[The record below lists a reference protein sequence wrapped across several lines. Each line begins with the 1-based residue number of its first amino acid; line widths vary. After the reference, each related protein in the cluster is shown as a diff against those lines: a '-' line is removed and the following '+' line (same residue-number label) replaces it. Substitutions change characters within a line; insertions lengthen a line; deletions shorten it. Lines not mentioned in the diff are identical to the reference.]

1 MKNTILLIGVYGM
14 ELVECGGALAINA
27 MSGGKSYATIM
38 MSRPESREQVKNA
51 ADVLSVSVDFQEYM
65 MGEIMPVP
73 EQKLAL
79 IKRIREVKP
88 DIIITQD
95 PVHCQSDLDPD
106 RRMAMTLILESIA
119 LASRNYAMEL
129 GLEPHPIPTIYY
141 MTPEHADCLI
151 DISNV
156 WNRKVDAMNC
166 LTSQIEFCAH
176 HYETHCGSELMKSIV
191 PDWDNISN
199 TFEKGK
205 IAKQAF
211 DLAYHM
217 WEGAGGHSHF
227 VLSERYRREG
237 KYHFEELPK

>member
-1 MKNTILLIGVYGM
+1 MGNRVLLLGVYGM

-27 MSGGKSYATIM
+27 ANGGKSFASIM
-38 MSRPESREQVKNA
+38 MSRHKSREQVKNA
-51 ADVLSVSVDFQEYM
+51 AKILSVDVIFHEYK

-73 EQKLAL
+73 EQKLEL

-95 PVHCQSDLDPD
+95 PVHCQGDLDPD

-119 LASRNYAMEL
+119 LASRSYALEM
-129 GLEPHPIPTIYY
+129 GEPHPIPTIYY

-156 WNRKVDAMNC
+156 WNKKVEAMNC
-166 LTSQIEFCAH
+166 LTSQIEFCAE
-176 HYETHCGSELMKSIV
+176 HYQTHVGSELMKSIV
-191 PDWDNISN
+191 PNWCEITSM
-199 TFEKGK
+199 FEKGK
-205 IAKQAF
+205 VAKQAF

-217 WEGAGGHSHF
+217 WEGAGGHSHY

-237 KYHFEELPK
+237 KYHFTELPK

>member
-1 MKNTILLIGVYGM
+1 MNNTVLLLGVYGM
-14 ELVECGGALAINA
+14 ELVECGGALTIN
-27 MSGGKSYATIM
+27 SDNGGKSFASIM

-51 ADVLSVSVDFQEYM
+51 ADILGVDVQFHEYK

-73 EQKLAL
+73 EQKADL

-106 RRMAMTLILESIA
+106 RRMAMTLIMESIA
-119 LASRNYAMEL
+119 LASRSYALEL
-129 GLEPHPIPTIYY
+129 GEPHPIPTIYY
-141 MTPEHADCLI
+141 MTPQDADCLI
-151 DISNV
+151 DISGV
-156 WNRKVDAMNC
+156 WNKKVDAMNC
-166 LTSQIEFCAH
+166 LTSQIEFCAE
-176 HYETHCGSELMKSIV
+176 HYETHVGSKLMKSIV
-191 PDWDNISN
+191 PNWEEITSS
-199 TFEKGK
+199 FEKGK
-205 IAKQAF
+205 VAKEAF

-237 KYHFEELPK
+237 KYHFSELPR